1 MILGKKLVQAHHVVG
16 GLFGIPELLG
26 GSLRASRGAVE
37 AEKNKYGQKGSMS
50 LHGVASFPFL
60 CPVD

>member
-1 MILGKKLVQAHHVVG
+1 
-16 GLFGIPELLG
+16 LLG
-26 GSLRASRGAVE
+26 GSLRASQGAVE
-37 AEKNKYGQKGSMS
+37 AEKNQHGQEGPMS